1 MNNILDAIII
11 NLATLGP
18 FGKKFPAPGTVGS
31 LIGFLIFGLLLLS
44 AKFSISSI
52 ILASIPLILIG
63 IPICTRA
70 EIILEIEDPKSVI
83 WDEFSTIPLVFLFF
97 DESSLENSLIQ
108 SIGWL
113 TLGFLLF
120 RFFDI
125 AKPLGI
131 RKLQILPK
139 GLGVMVDDIAAAIA
153 SATILWL
160 IQTFPLSFF

>member
-1 MNNILDAIII
+1 MNNILNAIVI

-83 WDEFSTIPLVFLFF
+83 WDEFSTIPLVFLFLM
-97 DESSLENSLIQ
+97 SLL
-108 SIGWL
+108 
-113 TLGFLLF
+113 
-120 RFFDI
+120 
-125 AKPLGI
+125 
-131 RKLQILPK
+131 
-139 GLGVMVDDIAAAIA
+139 
-153 SATILWL
+153 
-160 IQTFPLSFF
+160 